1 MTDSSTKVTFYTLVQ
16 EALSQLPNGRG
27 NLEDI
32 ASLVRQSP
40 YLTQNCDLAS
50 LLKKTALALTHFQ
63 KGSMQ
68 PVCVYD
74 ATTQHYIV
82 VPPNKLNNSV
92 PAVKS
97 QISQQKPVKPPQA
110 ITQQDH
116 TGNAQSVN
124 AGQSVVVQQRNVSSF
139 FIIPTGCIDFFNFKN
154 RIALKVC

>member
-1 MTDSSTKVTFYTLVQ
+1 MSQTPVTDSSSTKQVTFYTLVQ

-63 KGSMQ
+63 KGTMQ

-82 VPPNKLNNSV
+82 VPPNKLNNSAV
-92 PAVKS
+92 QPATAVKS
-97 QISQQKPVKPPQA
+97 QIAPQQKPVKPPQA
-110 ITQQDH
+110 ITTQQDH
-116 TGNAQSVN
+116 TGNNPQSVN
-124 AGQSVVVQQRNVSSF
+124 AGQSVVVQQRNVSYF
-139 FIIPTGCIDFFNFKN
+139 YI
-154 RIALKVC
+154 L

>member
-1 MTDSSTKVTFYTLVQ
+1 
-16 EALSQLPNGRG
+16 
-27 NLEDI
+27 
-32 ASLVRQSP
+32 
-40 YLTQNCDLAS
+40 
-50 LLKKTALALTHFQ
+50 
-63 KGSMQ
+63 MQ

-97 QISQQKPVKPPQA
+97 QISQQKPVKPPQP

-124 AGQSVVVQQRNVSSF
+124 AGQSVVVQQRNVSHLVQVRTPQGLKLYRLAS
-139 FIIPTGCIDFFNFKN
+139 PGGGTGTAAVAATQQAAAAASIQNSGGRLIMTRPQQQQQQPQVQPQPQPQAAVVETN
-154 RIALKVC
+154 HVQSQAA